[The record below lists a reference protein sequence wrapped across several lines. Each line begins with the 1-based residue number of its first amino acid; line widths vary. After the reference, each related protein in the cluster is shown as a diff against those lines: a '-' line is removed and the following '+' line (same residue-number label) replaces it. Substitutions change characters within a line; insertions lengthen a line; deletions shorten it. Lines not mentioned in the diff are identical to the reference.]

1 MDNRIFI
8 TDDNGKEIEL
18 NILFTFDNN
27 DKNYAVC
34 YEGSNEDELVAFVY
48 DENGNMYAVDD
59 PEELAMI
66 EEVVNAFDEDN
77 VNEK

>member
-34 YEGSNEDELVAFVY
+34 YQGNNEDELVAFVY

-77 VNEK
+77 ANEK